1 MIHKSILDLR
11 NSISKD
17 RKRLYQL
24 AKSMGI
30 SDPNVIQ
37 LSQKLDKKILKMQ
50 KFMKGDGTN

>member
-1 MIHKSILDLR
+1 MIQKSILDLR

-37 LSQKLDKKILKMQ
+37 LSQKLDEKILKMQ
-50 KFMKGDGTN
+50 KFMKGDVTN